1 MRWVVLVVALFLGCP
16 QGGAVGAQKTHVLLL
31 NSYHVGMDWT
41 DGQTAGVREVLAA
54 GGRPVDL
61 HVEHMDTKRLA
72 GTVHFDNLRRL
83 FEHKYQGTRFDAVIA
98 TDNDAFNFLR
108 AYRQTLFPGIP
119 VIFTG
124 VNFFRDAMLEGVSG
138 FTGVAETFEAGQTLD
153 MMLQLHPGTRRV
165 VVIIDETTT
174 GKAVRQEMSPALAAF
189 RDRLAFEFWSDVSL
203 GQLRERLPQLAPATL
218 VLLMPFARDSQGV
231 YIDFAAIAEL
241 VSRLS
246 PVPVYGT
253 WDFYMG
259 YGIVGGRLTNAQAQG
274 RAAARMLLRL
284 LDGTAVEQI
293 PVQRVAP
300 SEFQF
305 DARQLKRFGIPRG
318 DLTAGSRILFRDWA
332 DIYRHWIALGVFLA
346 VTALLLGIAWV
357 RTYQLKRRRDRE
369 FQQSEKRFRTLFDA
383 SPDPAWIIERH
394 HFTDCNRAAVE
405 LLGYPDK
412 TTLSNTHPS
421 ALSPEYQPDGEMSH
435 SKAER
440 MMELAQEHGNHRF
453 EWMHRKADGTD
464 FFTDVSLASM
474 ELLGR
479 PVIYCLWRDI
489 TDRKLAEQSLRCSQ
503 NRLQTLL
510 DTASDGIHILD
521 TSGNLVQCSP
531 SFARM
536 LGYTMEEA
544 ARLNV
549 ADWDALIPRQD
560 VERTLRAHIDE
571 PATFETRHRRKD
583 GTVFDVEISARG
595 VRLDGGTYF
604 YASSR
609 DISERK
615 LAESALL
622 RAKESADAANQAKS
636 DFLANMSHEIRTPMN
651 GILGMVDMMLDQ
663 PLGDEQKERAQIV
676 KQSAGALLAIV
687 NDILDFSKIEAHKL
701 DLETLPFDLDALLLD
716 MAATL
721 GVRAREK
728 GLRLLCPANPMLS
741 RWFAGDPGRLRQI
754 LNNLIGNA
762 IKFTEQGEIAV
773 SYRVMESREQRS
785 LLRFE
790 VTDTGIGVDAGEQGR
805 LFERFTQADGSTT
818 RRYGGTGLGLAISR
832 QLVEL
837 MGGEIGLESDPGRGS
852 TFWFTLDL
860 PEARPTAASAP
871 AQDPAEMPAHAHPR
885 FQAHV
890 LVVEDDTTNQLI
902 ARGILEKLGIR
913 VTLADNGK
921 RALETLAS
929 GPFDL
934 VLMDGQMPEMD
945 GYEATRRIR
954 DGDAGVRNPA
964 IPVVAM
970 TAHAMR
976 GEREHSLATGMND
989 HLTKPIDP
997 AALVRA
1003 LELWL
1008 PAHCLRGAEP
1018 DAAPGA
1024 SPVTAPMSATQATAQ
1039 GPAVF
1044 DLAGMRLRL
1053 GEDDELVRE
1062 VIRVVLEDLPAQ
1074 SDLLDQLVQQGNA
1087 EEAGRQA
1094 HKIKGAAGN
1103 VGAMALHA
1111 VAFDMEQ
1118 AGQSD
1123 DLTTLVEKTPEL
1135 QEGIARFREAVE
1147 KALA

>member
-1 MRWVVLVVALFLGCP
+1 
-16 QGGAVGAQKTHVLLL
+16 
-31 NSYHVGMDWT
+31 
-41 DGQTAGVREVLAA
+41 
-54 GGRPVDL
+54 
-61 HVEHMDTKRLA
+61 
-72 GTVHFDNLRRL
+72 
-83 FEHKYQGTRFDAVIA
+83 
-98 TDNDAFNFLR
+98 
-108 AYRQTLFPGIP
+108 
-119 VIFTG
+119 
-124 VNFFRDAMLEGVSG
+124 
-138 FTGVAETFEAGQTLD
+138 
-153 MMLQLHPGTRRV
+153 
-165 VVIIDETTT
+165 
-174 GKAVRQEMSPALAAF
+174 
-189 RDRLAFEFWSDVSL
+189 
-203 GQLRERLPQLAPATL
+203 
-218 VLLMPFARDSQGV
+218 MPFARDSRGA

-284 LDGTAVEQI
+284 LDGTAVEEV

-305 DARQLKRFGIPRG
+305 DARQLKRFDISRG
-318 DLTAGSRILFRDWA
+318 ALPAGSRVLFRDRA

-369 FQQSEKRFRTLFDA
+369 FHQSEKRFRTLFDA
-383 SPDPAWIIERH
+383 SPDPAWIIDGHR
-394 HFTDCNRAAVE
+394 FTDCNRAAVE
-405 LLGYPDK
+405 VLGYPDK
-412 TTLSNTHPS
+412 TTLTNTHPS
-421 ALSPEYQPDGEMSH
+421 ALSPDHQPDGEASH
-435 SKAER
+435 SKAGR
-440 MMELAQEHGNHRF
+440 MMELAQKQGSHRF
-453 EWMHRKADGTD
+453 EWVHRKADGTD

-479 PVIYCLWRDI
+479 PVIYSLWRDI
-489 TDRKLAEQSLRCSQ
+489 TDRKRAEQSLRCSQ

-521 TSGNLVQCSP
+521 TAGNLVQCSP

-536 LGYTMEEA
+536 LGYTLEEA
-544 ARLNV
+544 TRLNV

-560 VERTLRAHIDE
+560 VERTLRAHIDK

-583 GTVFDVEISARG
+583 GSVFDVEINARG
-595 VRLDGGTYF
+595 VQLDGGTYF

-615 LAESALL
+615 QAESALL
-622 RAKESADAANQAKS
+622 RAKEAADAANQAKS

-663 PLGDEQKERAQIV
+663 PLDDEQRERAQIV
-676 KQSAGALLAIV
+676 KQSTNALLVIV
-687 NDILDFSKIEAHKL
+687 NDILDFSKIEAHRL

-721 GVRAREK
+721 GVRAGEK
-728 GLRLLCPANPMLS
+728 GLRLLCPANPMLA
-741 RWFAGDPGRLRQI
+741 RWFVGDPGRLRQI

-773 SYRVMESREQRS
+773 SYRVVESREQLS

-790 VTDTGIGVDAGEQGR
+790 VTDTGIGVNAGEQDR

-860 PEARPTAASAP
+860 PETRPTAASAP
-871 AQDPAEMPAHAHPR
+871 AQDPAEMAAHAHPR
-885 FQAHV
+885 FQARV

-913 VTLADNGK
+913 VALADNGK
-921 RALETLAS
+921 RALEALAS
-929 GPFDL
+929 DPFDL

-945 GYEATRRIR
+945 GYETTRKIR
-954 DGDAGVRNPA
+954 HGDAGVRNPA
-964 IPVVAM
+964 VPVVAM
-970 TAHAMR
+970 TAHAMQ
-976 GEREHSLATGMND
+976 GEREHSLSAGMND

-997 AALVRA
+997 AALVRS
-1003 LELWL
+1003 LERWL
-1008 PAHCLRGAEP
+1008 PSHCLR
-1018 DAAPGA
+1018 DAAPET
-1024 SPVTAPMSATQATAQ
+1024 SPVAAPMSTTQATVQ
-1039 GPAVF
+1039 GSAVF
-1044 DLAGMRLRL
+1044 DLDGMRLRL

-1062 VIRVVLEDLPAQ
+1062 VIRVVLEDLPMQ
-1074 SDLLDQLVQQGNA
+1074 SDLLDQLARQGST

-1111 VAFDMEQ
+1111 LAFDMEQ
-1118 AGQSD
+1118 AGKSG
-1123 DLTTLVEKTPEL
+1123 DLTTLLEKTPEL
-1135 QEGIARFREAVE
+1135 QDGIARFREAVE